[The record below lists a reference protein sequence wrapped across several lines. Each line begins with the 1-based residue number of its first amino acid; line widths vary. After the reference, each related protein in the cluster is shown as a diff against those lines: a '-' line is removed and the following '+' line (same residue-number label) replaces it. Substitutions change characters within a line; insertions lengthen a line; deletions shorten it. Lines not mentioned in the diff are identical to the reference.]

1 MKKGSLVVGVLAFCF
16 LFSLTMFTVAH
27 AGDAVEL
34 KVGSHFPTKHPV
46 VQEVFIPWGQTIEKR
61 TNGRVKFTWFLDGS
75 LVKAE
80 QTLNAVKGGMVDI
93 AAPLCIWA
101 VEKQFPATT
110 AIYLPFQLES
120 EAHASQSFYEA
131 YQQIPEIRQ
140 EFNGMK
146 MLAFCSSGIANFHM
160 KDILIK
166 TIADFKGR
174 RIWPGNSIGLQA
186 LKLWGASPT
195 LVKLADIYMALQRGT
210 LEGVIFPTPPL
221 SDYRFTDIANS
232 HTICGLTPGA
242 QAVAMN
248 QAKWD
253 SLPPDIQKIFEELT
267 LPLSIAVGRKF
278 MDMNDFTISALK
290 ERGDK
295 VNILTAEQKVEWKA
309 SLKPIYEAQIA
320 AMNNAGLNGKS
331 VMEKVQS
338 VVENARKKPYRLDQ
352 NWKVVSK

>member
-1 MKKGSLVVGVLAFCF
+1 MKKSNLVAGVLAFCF
-16 LFSLTMFTVAH
+16 MLSLSAYTGAR
-27 AGDAVEL
+27 AGDVIEL
-34 KVGSHFPTKHPV
+34 KVASHFPTKHPV
-46 VQEVFIPWGQTIEKR
+46 VQQVFIPWGQMIEKR

-80 QTLNAVKGGMVDI
+80 QTLSAVKGGMVDI
-93 AAPLCIWA
+93 VAPLCIWA

-110 AIYLPFQLES
+110 AIYLPFQLDS

-140 EFNGMK
+140 EFKGMK

-166 TIADFKGR
+166 TMADFKGR

-186 LKLWGASPT
+186 LKIWGASPT

-221 SDYRFTDIANS
+221 SDYRFTDIVNC
-232 HTICGLTPGA
+232 HTICGFVPGA

-267 LPLSIAVGRKF
+267 LPLSIAVGKKF
-278 MDMNDFTISALK
+278 MEMNDFTISALK
-290 ERGDK
+290 KRGDK
-295 VNILTAEQKVEWKA
+295 VNILTAKQKVKWKA
-309 SLKPIYEAQIA
+309 SLKPIYEAQVT
-320 AMNNAGLNGKS
+320 AMNNAGLDGKS
-331 VMEKVQS
+331 VIAKVQS
-338 VVENARKKPYRLDQ
+338 VVEDARKKPYQLDQ
-352 NWKVVSK
+352 NWKVARK